1 MDKQKEKTAMNFRRL
16 KQLADSATIVGLVGA
31 IAVILYAVSTSSGI
45 GIFFDLPS
53 FLIVIVGSCFIVLIK
68 FNARQFFQAWSNA
81 YHVFFIPQEDPQD
94 IITTIIRLQQKAR
107 IHGLLSLE
115 DEPIDHPF
123 LKYGIKYIFA
133 NISPL
138 IIKNTLN
145 KEIYCT
151 LERHQ
156 SGARV
161 FRALANVGPAMG
173 MIGTLIG
180 LVQMLAALDNP
191 SSIGPSMAIALLTTL
206 YGALL
211 ANMIATP
218 IADKLMLRSQE
229 EYLLN
234 MLIVDGL
241 LGLLEGLHPYILE
254 EMLLSYL
261 PASQRIGGRWKA
273 RPTNGANLPPEE
285 TKVVQQILT
294 TETRPKPQPLQD
306 KSSS

>member
-1 MDKQKEKTAMNFRRL
+1 MNLRRS

-31 IAVILYAVSTSSGI
+31 VAVIIYAVTTSSGV

-53 FLIVIVGSCFIVLIK
+53 FLIVIVGSSFIVLIK
-68 FNARQFFQAWSNA
+68 FNARQFLQAWANA
-81 YHVFFIPQEDPQD
+81 FHVFFLPQEDPQD

-107 IHGLLSLE
+107 VHGLLSLE
-115 DEPIDHPF
+115 DEPIDQPF
-123 LKYGIKYIFA
+123 LKYGIKYVFA
-133 NISPL
+133 NISPI

-145 KEIYCT
+145 KEVYYT

-180 LVQMLAALDNP
+180 LVQMLAALDSP
-191 SSIGPSMAIALLTTL
+191 AKIGPSMSIALLTTL

-211 ANMIATP
+211 ANMVATP

-241 LGLLEGLHPYILE
+241 LGLQEGLHPYILE

-261 PASQRIGGRWKA
+261 PASQRVGGRWKA
-273 RPTNGANLPPEE
+273 RPMPEADLTPEKKPPPPQ
-285 TKVVQQILT
+285 KAP
-294 TETRPKPQPLQD
+294 TETQQKPLPSQD
-306 KSSS
+306 NHSNLGL